1 MAPLFIVALDYET
14 MVEAVRKFYKLPK
27 EAQVE
32 IDFVTDETDL
42 EPTDAEL
49 V

>member
-32 IDFVTDETDL
+32 VDFIGDVDDDET
-42 EPTDAEL
+42 PDAEL